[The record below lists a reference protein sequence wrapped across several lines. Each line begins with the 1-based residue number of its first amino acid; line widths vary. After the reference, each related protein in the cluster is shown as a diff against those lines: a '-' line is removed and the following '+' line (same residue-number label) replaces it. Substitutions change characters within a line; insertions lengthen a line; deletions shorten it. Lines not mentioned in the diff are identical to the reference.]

1 MVVGSGDPWASYSR
15 TVVEIVGSGV
25 GDLVVRPAQP
35 GQVGEWPWPS
45 PDPVHILTA
54 WDPRAERLGEAE
66 NRRRQAELEADVRP
80 MAGGIWWAVGFDP
93 VSGHREEGVAVRRI
107 REAEALALGARY
119 GQDAIFAWTPQE
131 WAIVACDGGRR
142 VVSGWSVT
150 RPGSGP

>member
-1 MVVGSGDPWASYSR
+1 M
-15 TVVEIVGSGV
+15 
-25 GDLVVRPAQP
+25 
-35 GQVGEWPWPS
+35 
-45 PDPVHILTA
+45 
-54 WDPRAERLGEAE
+54 
-66 NRRRQAELEADVRP
+66 RP